1 MDLET
6 RQLQQLLSAK
16 NQLPEVVLL

>member
-16 NQLPEVVLL
+16 NQLPEVV